1 MLELGR
7 QLHME
12 GRLGEAAAIYKK
24 ILSKDPRNAEALHLL
39 GVVSLQI
46 EDFPQ
51 AIRLIR
57 NSIAMAGENPDYL
70 NNLGQAL
77 FSAGDLFGALESYRR
92 GLKSNPRHPDI
103 LNNLGLTL
111 NDLDRL

>member
-1 MLELGR
+1 
-7 QLHME
+7 ME

-39 GVVSLQI
+39 GVTSLQN

-57 NSIAMAGENPDYL
+57 DSIAIAGENPDYL

-77 FSAGDLFGALESYRR
+77 YGAGDLSGALGCYRR
-92 GLKSNPRHPDI
+92 ALKGNPR
-103 LNNLGLTL
+103 
-111 NDLDRL
+111 